1 MLYRPAATAVAR
13 RCATA
18 RLGGRATARPVL
30 PKVRVSARRWA
41 QRSLGLS
48 AAAVAA
54 PAAAAAATAAA
65 AAAVGVT
72 GAVHA
77 AGPSLI
83 AASRAGNAGLVKRL
97 LKQRGADV
105 NDTEGQLWGNT
116 PLKEA
121 ANYNH
126 LQVVEL
132 LIAAGADL
140 DKADRAG
147 ETPLMVRF
155 RSPLRSRA

>member
-41 QRSLGLS
+41 QRSLS

-54 PAAAAAATAAA
+54 PAAATAAA

>member
-41 QRSLGLS
+41 QRSLS

-54 PAAAAAATAAA
+54 PAAATAAAAAA

>member
-41 QRSLGLS
+41 QRSLS
-48 AAAVAA
+48 AAVTA

>member
-1 MLYRPAATAVAR
+1 MKEGEGITDVIVTPVGPSLANPPLSPESFRTDPPRGRWQTYTGRPF
-13 RCATA
+13 
-18 RLGGRATARPVL
+18 
-30 PKVRVSARRWA
+30 
-41 QRSLGLS
+41 Q
-48 AAAVAA
+48 
-54 PAAAAAATAAA
+54 AAA

-140 DKADRAG
+140 DMADRAG